1 MFFKKR
7 NFRVHLT
14 RFPYY
19 SLFYPQL
26 APLHRRTPYNPLGGG
41 SGPEITW
48 HGLINPQS
56 AAQFFKHMPVQEI
69 HRNPPPP
76 PVQTAWPP
84 KKSVWAERKIIIKK
98 KFSDPLN
105 PRCSGLSLCM
115 ILGARIHHI
124 STIVP
129 SLTNTYG
136 FIFNWTYSLYDS
148 CGIIHILST
157 FIHISHQFSH
167 SDFIQTSIYHI
178 LFMYIR
184 LLLLINLFSR
194 IVQLT
199 LPYF

>member
-1 MFFKKR
+1 MFSRKR
-7 NFRVHLT
+7 NFRVQLT
-14 RFPYY
+14 RFRYY

-26 APLHRRTPYNPLGGG
+26 APLPRRTPYNPLGGG

-48 HGLINPQS
+48 HGLINPQ
-56 AAQFFKHMPVQEI
+56 AQ
-69 HRNPPPP
+69 RNFLSTCLSKRSTETLHHLLSRLLGPRRSRSG
-76 PVQTAWPP
+76 QRGRLLL
-84 KKSVWAERKIIIKK
+84 KKI
-98 KFSDPLN
+98 FSDPLN

-115 ILGARIHHI
+115 TLGARIHHI

-129 SLTNTYG
+129 SLTNTHG

-194 IVQLT
+194 IVLLT